1 MCSIPVILEEPSA
14 CRAAITKLA
23 PVLISVEFTGAPDKL
38 FTPLIFISLLLIC
51 VTNEG
56 ALINDSLTIFLM
68 IPLVPLFS
76 YGLIVCASDLEQGS
90 FNSESKRKKT
100 LLLRMKVITPLAFFF
115 ILLIAGL
122 GNSEKINKITTFSLI
137 IPLIP
142 VLFLGLIVC
151 LWEVSKSSGNIGS
164 SGGGG
169 CGGGGGGGCGGGC
182 GGGG

>member
-1 MCSIPVILEEPSA
+1 MSIPPSY
-14 CRAAITKLA
+14 CPNKHKNL
-23 PVLISVEFTGAPDKL
+23 LKKWKL

-151 LWEVSKSSGNIGS
+151 LWEASKSSGNIGS